1 MDEFIKRNKL
11 LKKVKLIKSVFS
23 TPLVIREIENAPK
36 EDVVSVE
43 LYNQIREERDT
54 AFELLKQHNIEC
66 ELLNK

>member
-36 EDVVSVE
+36 EDVVSIE
-43 LYNQIREERDT
+43 LYNQIKTERDA
-54 AFELLKQHNIEC
+54 AFELLKQYNIEC

>member
-54 AFELLKQHNIEC
+54 AFKLLKQHNIEC